1 MNETEKPRQY
11 DPQKLSTVYTGNLIS
26 GMPYQRPVR
35 DRKVNKLIREW
46 DESLLDPVTVSLR
59 DGKLYLVDGQ
69 NRVAAMRRMNGGKD
83 LMVTCRMHYGL
94 TYEAEAE
101 LCWKL
106 DHAKSRLTLA
116 QSLTTLKESG
126 TDAEVSTILRLMD
139 DNGFKWA
146 LDKMVPGEYEIRAAR
161 AVLSAYRLLGQ
172 DAFDRLLRLLAGAW
186 HGAPCSLKGG
196 FISGLA
202 LFVKTYETELVDR
215 TAIKRLANID
225 PEEVVRR
232 GRTDFSTNRASLRYA
247 RVLWKK
253 YNCQPGGR
261 KLAYRFKE

>member
-1 MNETEKPRQY
+1 MSEANKPQQY

-35 DRKVNKLIREW
+35 DWKVNKLVREW
-46 DESLLDPVTVSLR
+46 DERLVDPVTVSLR

-83 LMVTCRMHYGL
+83 LMVVCRMHYGL
-94 TYEAEAE
+94 TYEKEAE

-106 DHAKSRLTLA
+106 DQAKSRLTLA
-116 QSLTTLKESG
+116 QAINALKESG
-126 TDAEVSTILRLMD
+126 TDAEIMEILRLMD
-139 DNGFKWA
+139 RNGFEWA
-146 LDKMVPGEYEIRAAR
+146 LNKAIPGDYEIRATR

-186 HGAPCSLKGG
+186 HGAPSSLKGG
-196 FISGLA
+196 FISGMA
-202 LFVKTYETELVDR
+202 LFVKTYEADLVDR

-225 PEEVVRR
+225 PEEVIRR
-232 GRTDFSTNRASLRYA
+232 GKTDFSTNRAALRYA

-253 YNCQPGGR
+253 YNSQPGGR
-261 KLAYRFKE
+261 KLPYRFKE